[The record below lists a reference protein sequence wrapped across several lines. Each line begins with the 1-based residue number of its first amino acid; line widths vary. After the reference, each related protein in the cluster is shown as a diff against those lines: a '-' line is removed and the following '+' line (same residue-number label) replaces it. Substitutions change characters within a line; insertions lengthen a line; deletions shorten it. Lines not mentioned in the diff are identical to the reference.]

1 MWIKPKKIDPPII
14 SFWDDLETSLYF
26 MLQKRKGHG
35 EAITLQSKVIGTLDT
50 LWNTKPPPFRILLHS
65 PKHED
70 YYYTIA
76 VSTRKE
82 DILKDWQ
89 WLQTNI
95 NIDLKAEEVD
105 KLDFIISKVSSLAI
119 DSNVFVVDSSDDER
133 KQFQVT
139 CAKFIEL
146 FDLHPEEKLINYY
159 LCSYQPKGYRLP
171 RPGYLYLSV
180 NFLCFYSY
188 MLGSEIKLV
197 ERWTNVID
205 LDFTRTTISVISK
218 SNQLLY
224 FNSFLDAS
232 KPHTIMKQ
240 LSDIKIKE
248 LISENYAFEE
258 DKELSSKKSKN
269 PIPPLT
275 RDLNARAE
283 SEACRILFR
292 LPATEKLDGSISA
305 QLYTPY
311 NRSQV
316 NGRMFISQNYVCFD
330 SKIEGLVSVVIPL
343 RDVHTISLVEK
354 DSDHKYIEISL
365 HPKQYFSSDH
375 STTYIFYV
383 EKDVLLL
390 HKKLTEFLVKHR
402 QSAQV
407 PERKNGGSE
416 SPIEIQCPLLNV
428 FKTEPINKS
437 KEVVKDKNWELHF
450 NKYKRGVSMYKTVEM
465 TNLIL
470 LGVPDAKRREIW
482 LTCSG
487 ALNEML
493 RDPTLYLAMVRRV
506 RHEGSV
512 NSNLSLSCDEIERDL
527 HRSLPE
533 HPAFQS
539 EIGINA
545 LRRVL
550 TAYAA
555 KNPQIGYCQ
564 AMNIVT
570 SVFLI
575 YTSEQEAFWLLVCLC
590 ESLLPDYYNTKVVG
604 ALIDQDVMIDL
615 LKEYLPNL
623 HEKLKNM
630 GMIRMISLSWFL
642 TIFLSVF
649 PFSCALNVI
658 DCFFFDGAK
667 VLFQVALAVL
677 SKTESTLTKC
687 RDDGEAMQALT
698 DFLSGIYNGD
708 DVVTVPMRDGKPV
721 GRTIAVQDL
730 LGYAYNEYSQL
741 STLRIEHLRHKN
753 RLKVVHKLED
763 GTGKNV
769 VRSIKNLYFPENE
782 LLDLLNYIKEE
793 LLYYRRYNTGYD
805 VSQAPYEAYKVDYTM
820 FKAIMFRLCPWTMS
834 GKHDDNNNLFL
845 DMREDLTGRIF
856 RFMDTDG
863 DDSLN
868 FKEVVDVLG
877 LTCAAEEATRLKF
890 LYTLHLPPLL
900 THDDIKYS
908 VPLGDC
914 HATEAQDACEFFQ
927 SEINA
932 EDSTQPDSNLSLL
945 RNIFFHQDTK
955 LLPPMRQPHFI
966 SLWKTL
972 HRILI
977 THDKGEQEISEQLNK
992 MVTLILELGK
1002 ISNDFI
1008 TSRSSRL
1015 SDSETPPQSPLN
1027 SSLLSPPLKPSS
1039 SSSYQSNQPITNH
1052 SEPIRDQIDNHLDS
1066 DKVRQQP
1073 ISESNVSCDSTTST
1087 CNRSGVSH
1095 MSDTN
1100 RKTDPSNS
1108 ISGTQSFTK
1117 KISEEDCD
1125 EISEPSR
1132 SSIPSSDIVQI
1143 HEAHSTYSTPTRK
1156 KKGKSQLGRE
1166 KQGDNLR
1173 SDQELS
1179 NISETIHQSSS
1190 TSSRSNQSTSLDSVN
1205 QLKTK
1210 TSGSKS
1216 GSPSKSSQSSDSSY
1230 EEEKNW
1236 SITVENFI
1244 ATAHTCELINEI
1256 FSKKSPLDSALLENS
1271 FRSNSSS
1278 RQQPYAGSGLTV
1290 QV

>member
-1 MWIKPKKIDPPII
+1 MWIKPKKIEPPIF

-76 VSTRKE
+76 VATRKE

-139 CAKFIEL
+139 CSKFIEL

-188 MLGSEIKLV
+188 VLGSEIKLV

-205 LDFTRTTISVISK
+205 LDYTRTSISVISK

-232 KPHTIMKQ
+232 KPHTLMKQ

-258 DKELSSKKSKN
+258 DKELSRKKSKK
-269 PIPPLT
+269 PILPLT

-316 NGRMFISQNYVCFD
+316 SGRMFISQNYVCFD
-330 SKIEGLVSVVIPL
+330 SKVENLVSVVIPL
-343 RDVHTISLVEK
+343 RDVHTISLAEK
-354 DSDHKYIEISL
+354 DFDQKCIEISL

-375 STTYIFYV
+375 STTYVFYV
-383 EKDVLLL
+383 EKDILLL
-390 HKKLTEFLVKHR
+390 HRKLDEFLTKHKL
-402 QSAQV
+402 SALQV
-407 PERKNGGSE
+407 PKRNTGGSE
-416 SPIEIQCPLLNV
+416 SPIEIQGPLLNV

-493 RDPTLYLAMVRRV
+493 RDPNLYPAMVRRV
-506 RHEGSV
+506 RREGGV

-604 ALIDQDVMIDL
+604 ALIDQGVMNDL
-615 LKEYLPNL
+615 IREYLPNL
-623 HEKLKNM
+623 HEKLQNM

-708 DVVTVPMRDGKPV
+708 DMLTVPMRDGKPV
-721 GRTIAVQDL
+721 GRTIAVQAL

-763 GTGKNV
+763 GTGKNI
-769 VRSIKNLYFPENE
+769 VRSIKSQFFTENE
-782 LLDLLNYIKEE
+782 LQGLLNYIKEE

-805 VSQAPYEAYKVDYTM
+805 VSLAPYEAYKVDYGM
-820 FKAIMFRLCPWTMS
+820 FKAIMFTLCPWTMP
-834 GKHDDNNNLFL
+834 GKHDDNNSLFL
-845 DMREDLTGRIF
+845 DMREDLAGRIF
-856 RFMDTDG
+856 RFMDTDS
-863 DDSLN
+863 DDCLN
-868 FKEVVDVLG
+868 FKQVVDVLG

-900 THDDIKYS
+900 THDDIKFS
-908 VPLGDC
+908 VPVGDC
-914 HATEAQDACEFFQ
+914 NATEAQEACEFFQ

-932 EDSTQPDSNLSLL
+932 EDSTQPNSNLSLL

-1027 SSLLSPPLKPSS
+1027 SSHLSPPLKPSS
-1039 SSSYQSNQPITNH
+1039 SSSSPSSSYQSNPPIRQPNQSSSKTNP
-1052 SEPIRDQIDNHLDS
+1052 SEPPIRDQIDNSDRLDILEE
-1066 DKVRQQP
+1066 RP
-1073 ISESNVSCDSTTST
+1073 IESNVTCDNISTA
-1087 CNRSGVSH
+1087 CNRSEISLVS
-1095 MSDTN
+1095 DQTN
-1100 RKTDPSNS
+1100 SKLSNNVNNVE
-1108 ISGTQSFTK
+1108 SFV
-1117 KISEEDCD
+1117 KISEEECTK
-1125 EISEPSR
+1125 ISEPSR
-1132 SSIPSSDIVQI
+1132 SSRNTTTTSSSDVVQI
-1143 HEAHSTYSTPTRK
+1143 HEVSHSTYSTPSK
-1156 KKGKSQLGRE
+1156 KKKEPRKGKSQLGEE
-1166 KQGDNLR
+1166 KQDVILR
-1173 SDQELS
+1173 LYQSIQAWDENTRVFAQQQ
-1179 NISETIHQSSS
+1179 IAFTIQIVFAF
-1190 TSSRSNQSTSLDSVN
+1190 QII
-1205 QLKTK
+1205 
-1210 TSGSKS
+1210 
-1216 GSPSKSSQSSDSSY
+1216 PI
-1230 EEEKNW
+1230 E
-1236 SITVENFI
+1236 
-1244 ATAHTCELINEI
+1244 
-1256 FSKKSPLDSALLENS
+1256 
-1271 FRSNSSS
+1271 
-1278 RQQPYAGSGLTV
+1278 
-1290 QV
+1290 